1 VVLSVVFQSDLS
13 NLPNLFNLK
22 KLTKLIKNEK
32 IKIVGTKEATKTEV
46 GEKKMVSEVVREK
59 ALALANAILE
69 TEEYRDFVAKEN
81 VLKNDDEAQKL
92 LMEFQEKQ
100 QEFIGKQLSGEVD
113 QELLGQLTE
122 IQSRLNS
129 RESVVEFIQSYNRL
143 LDMLGEVGDIISETI
158 DLDFGEVYRAQP
170 G

>member
-1 VVLSVVFQSDLS
+1 MIR
-13 NLPNLFNLK
+13 
-22 KLTKLIKNEK
+22 LIKNEK
-32 IKIVGTKEATKTEV
+32 IKIVGTKEATKIEV
-46 GEKKMVSEVVREK
+46 GEKEMVSEVVREK

-92 LMEFQEKQ
+92 LLEFQEKQ

-129 RESVVEFIQSYNRL
+129 RESVVEFIQSYNKL

>member
-1 VVLSVVFQSDLS
+1 
-13 NLPNLFNLK
+13 
-22 KLTKLIKNEK
+22 
-32 IKIVGTKEATKTEV
+32 
-46 GEKKMVSEVVREK
+46 MVSEVVREK

-92 LMEFQEKQ
+92 LVEFQEKQ

-122 IQSRLNS
+122 IQTKLNS

>member
-1 VVLSVVFQSDLS
+1 M
-13 NLPNLFNLK
+13 
-22 KLTKLIKNEK
+22 KLIKNEK
-32 IKIVGTKEATKTEV
+32 VKIVVRKEASKIEV

-92 LMEFQEKQ
+92 LLEFQEKQ

-122 IQSRLNS
+122 IQTKLNS
-129 RESVVEFIQSYNRL
+129 RESVVEFIQSYNKL
-143 LDMLGEVGDIISETI
+143 LDMLGEIGDIISETI